1 MLCFYRYGFTWM
13 TLVSFVLAMILL
25 TITMIDFDTMTI
37 PNGLVIA
44 LVAPVIVCAVLE
56 PQISIS
62 SRVIGMASVSG
73 FMLLMTLAIPDCF
86 GGGDMKLMF
95 VCGFMLGWINTLL
108 AGFIGLLAGGIY
120 ASYLMVTKKSK
131 EQSHMA
137 FGPYL
142 CLGIFIAL
150 LYGNEIIRVYLS
162 FLIYK
167 WGREMAIYKY
177 VARDINAKKI
187 TGKTEARDEHELSQ
201 LLRVKDMYLIST

>member
-1 MLCFYRYGFTWM
+1 
-13 TLVSFVLAMILL
+13 
-25 TITMIDFDTMTI
+25 MTI

-150 LYGNEIIRVYLS
+150 LFGNEIIRVYLS
-162 FLIYK
+162 FFNL
-167 WGREMAIYKY
+167 
-177 VARDINAKKI
+177 
-187 TGKTEARDEHELSQ
+187 
-201 LLRVKDMYLIST
+201 